1 MLDRKQYDLIFRTPE
16 EVWMPFYI
24 DLVVK
29 GNKAVN
35 FIFIHRTLSVEVY
48 LTKKEHKKAGEIGLK
63 LYSNPRKTINLINS
77 GKKYSRQLDLFQK
90 KHSIKWL
97 KNKNKNNKQ
106 IERNFKDI
114 CKLYTKLLKVY
125 HYTEYFYFTEI
136 EKKIKNHIF
145 DKVADEHTVNQAMSL
160 LLNSSESKT
169 IREKRNNIIKEY
181 NLDDKIVRLCDLV
194 ALISKEKLSLRKGV
208 NNSANYFQFMMM
220 EIARRFYLSSRQI
233 ENCRYSEILK
243 LFENKAID
251 IDEINKRSNN
261 LIIIKKNGKWMFL
274 TGKEVERTIAKFTQA
289 ANTKINKLEGDIMS
303 LGKASGRVVKLS
315 FGIGKE
321 NSEKLNGKM
330 KKMKK
335 GDVLVTETTG
345 PEMIMACKKAG
356 AIIAEEGGINSHAA
370 VISRELGIPGIVNV
384 KMATKVLND
393 GDLVEVDANKGIIKL
408 LKNGS
413 N

>member
-35 FIFIHRTLSVEVY
+35 FIFIHRALSVEAY
-48 LTKKEHKKAGEIGLK
+48 LTKKEYKKAGKIGLK
-63 LYSNPRKTINLINS
+63 LYSNPRRTINLINS
-77 GKKYSRQLDLFQK
+77 GKKYSRQLGLFQK
-90 KHSIKWL
+90 KHPIKLL
-97 KNKNKNNKQ
+97 KNKNDKQ

-114 CKLYTKLLKVY
+114 CRLYTKLLKVY
-125 HYTEYFYFTEI
+125 HYTEYFYFTEV

-145 DKVADEHTVNQAMSL
+145 NKVADEHAVNYAMSL
-160 LLNSSESKT
+160 LLNSSGGKI

-194 ALISKEKLSLRKGV
+194 ALISKEKLNLRKGI

-220 EIARRFYLSSRQI
+220 EIARRFYLSPRQI

-251 IDEINKRSNN
+251 IDEINKRGNN
-261 LIIIKKNGKWMFL
+261 LIIIKKGGKWMFL

-289 ANTKINKLEGDIMS
+289 ANTKINKIEGDIMS

-330 KKMKK
+330 RKMKK
-335 GDVLVTETTG
+335 GDILVTETTG

-356 AIIAEEGGINSHAA
+356 AIVAEEGGINSHAA

-408 LKNGS
+408 LKNG
-413 N
+413 NN